1 MERLPVLPLGQ
12 LVVYPH
18 VVLPLALTDPK
29 AVQLID
35 EIIQGEK
42 RLLLGVV
49 KSMGGMEPPEGAVM
63 NTLPH
68 QLYDVGTLGT
78 IVRMLKLGDGS
89 VRVMVQG
96 LDRARLKDVA
106 QGEKWLMAECEP
118 LQENLL
124 EDSRT
129 EALKRTVIAQFSR
142 VIDIAPYLGAEL
154 HEVLAGITEAGK
166 LADFIAANLD
176 LALPAK
182 AELLA
187 IDDVTRR
194 LERLG
199 EFLMQ
204 ELQVL
209 EVGTQIQEKVKT
221 RLDQNQREYV
231 LREQLQV
238 IRQELGEGE
247 GDDELEDLAKRLE
260 EAQLS
265 AEAKKVSDREL
276 KRLRQM
282 SPQSAEYQ
290 VARTYLDVF
299 AALPWSRVTQD
310 RLDLKAAREILDR
323 DHYDLKTIK
332 ERILEYLAVRTLN
345 PAAKGSILCFVGPP
359 GVGKT
364 SLGQSIAEALGR
376 KFTRVSLGGV
386 RDEAEIRGHRRT
398 YVGAIP
404 GRIIHALQRCET
416 RSPVLMLDEVD
427 KMGADVRGDP
437 TAALLEVLDPAQN
450 STFVDHYLEVPFDLS
465 AVMFIATANS
475 TMPIPDPLLDRMEQ
489 LTLVGYTPAEKLQI
503 AKRYLMPR
511 QLKETGLGKGGGGG
525 ANGERAHVADGA
537 LERLIGEYTREAGVR
552 QLEREIQGVLRKAA
566 LEVVEGGAKT
576 VRVSSKNLEKYAG
589 QPKVQSEVAGRAPEI
604 GVATGLAWTPVGG
617 DIMFIEAIRMPG
629 KGQITL
635 TGQLGDVMKESAQ
648 AAWSLLRARASA
660 LGIPLD
666 AFTQS
671 DVHLHVPAGGV
682 PKDGPS
688 AGITIA
694 AALASLLCRRP
705 ARHEVA
711 MTGELTLR
719 GRVLPIGGLK
729 EKLTAAARAGVTSVL
744 VPERNKNDLIDLPEE
759 VRKLLDIK
767 LVETIDDV
775 LELALLD
782 APPAEERRSGGIRV
796 VTTPPASPTPT
807 PPPGQARR

>member
-1 MERLPVLPLGQ
+1 MERLPILPLGQ

-18 VVLPLALTDPK
+18 VVLPLAITDPK

-35 EIIQGEK
+35 EVIQGEK

-49 KSMGGMEPPEGAVM
+49 KAVGGVEPPEGAVM

-96 LDRARLKDVA
+96 LERARLTAVA
-106 QGEKWLMAECEP
+106 QGEKWLMADAEP
-118 LQENLL
+118 VEENRL
-124 EDSRT
+124 EDART

-142 VIDIAPYLGAEL
+142 VIEIAPYLGSEL

-166 LADFIAANLD
+166 LSDFVAANLE

-194 LERLG
+194 LERLQ
-199 EFLMQ
+199 EFLVQ

-238 IRQELGEGE
+238 IKQELGEGE
-247 GDDELEDLAKRLE
+247 GDDELEELAKRLE

-265 AEAKKVSDREL
+265 AEARKVADREL

-345 PAAKGSILCFVGPP
+345 PNARGSILCFVGPP

-404 GRIIHALQRCET
+404 GRIVHALQRCET
-416 RSPVLMLDEVD
+416 RTPVLMLDEVD
-427 KMGADVRGDP
+427 KMGSDVRGDP

-465 AVMFIATANS
+465 GVMFIATANS
-475 TMPIPDPLLDRMEQ
+475 TIPIPDPLLDRMEQ
-489 LTLVGYTPAEKLQI
+489 LTLVGYTPSEKLQI
-503 AKRYLMPR
+503 AKRYLLPR
-511 QLKETGLGKGGGGG
+511 QLKETGLGGEP
-525 ANGERAHVADGA
+525 ERAHLADHA
-537 LERLIGEYTREAGVR
+537 VERLIGEYTREAGVR

-566 LEVVEGGAKT
+566 LEVVEGGAKA
-576 VRVSSKNLEKYAG
+576 VKVSSKNLEKYAG

-648 AAWSLLRARASA
+648 AAWSLLRARAGA

-671 DVHLHVPAGGV
+671 DVHLHVPAGAV

-705 ARHEVA
+705 ARHDVA

-759 VRKLLDIK
+759 VRKLLDIR

-775 LELALLD
+775 LDLALLEV
-782 APPAEERRSGGIRV
+782 PAEERRSERRSGGIRV
-796 VTTPPASPTPT
+796 MPTPSAPPAPPAPP
-807 PPPGQARR
+807 PPPGEARR

>member
-1 MERLPVLPLGQ
+1 MERLPILPLGQ

-18 VVLPLALTDPK
+18 VVLPLSLTDPK

-35 EIIQGEK
+35 EVIQGEK

-68 QLYDVGTLGT
+68 QIYDVGTIGT

-96 LDRARLKDVA
+96 LERAKLSDIA
-106 QGEKWLMAECEP
+106 QGEKYLMANCEP

-124 EDSRT
+124 EDART

-199 EFLMQ
+199 EFLVQ

-209 EVGTQIQEKVKT
+209 EVGTQIQEKVKH

-247 GDDELEDLAKRLE
+247 GDDELDELSKRLE
-260 EAQLS
+260 DAQMS
-265 AEAKKVSDREL
+265 AEAKKVAEREL

-299 AALPWSRVTQD
+299 ATLPWARVTQD

-345 PAAKGSILCFVGPP
+345 PSARGSILCFVGPP

-404 GRIIHALQRCET
+404 GRILHALQRCES

-475 TMPIPDPLLDRMEQ
+475 TTPIPDALLDRMEQ
-489 LTLVGYTPAEKLQI
+489 LTLVGYTPSEKLQI
-503 AKRYLMPR
+503 AKRYLLPR
-511 QLKETGLGKGGGGG
+511 QMKETGLSGES
-525 ANGERAHVADGA
+525 ERAHVTDGA

-566 LEVVEGGAKT
+566 LEVVEGKST
-576 VRVSSKNLEKYAG
+576 IVRISGKHLEKYAG

-648 AAWSLLRARASA
+648 AAWSLLRARAGA
-660 LGIPLD
+660 LGISLD

-705 ARHEVA
+705 ARHDVA

-759 VRKLLDIK
+759 VRKLLDIR

-775 LELALLD
+775 LDLALLD
-782 APPAEERRSGGIRV
+782 APVEDRRGERRSGGIRV
-796 VTTPPASPTPT
+796 MPSPSAPGAPS
-807 PPPGQARR
+807 PPPPSGEIRR

>member
-1 MERLPVLPLGQ
+1 MERLPILPLGQ

-42 RLLLGVV
+42 RMLLGVV
-49 KSMGGMEPPEGAVM
+49 KSVGGVEPPEGAVM

-96 LDRARLKDVA
+96 LERARLKDVA
-106 QGEKWLMAECEP
+106 QGEKWLMADAEP
-118 LQENLL
+118 LNENLL
-124 EDSRT
+124 EDART

-194 LERLG
+194 LERLQ
-199 EFLMQ
+199 EFLVQ

-247 GDDELEDLAKRLE
+247 GDDELEELGRRLDDAK
-260 EAQLS
+260 LS
-265 AEAKKVSDREL
+265 AEAKKVADREL

-299 AALPWSRVTQD
+299 AALPWGRVTQD

-323 DHYDLKTIK
+323 DHYDLKTVK

-345 PAAKGSILCFVGPP
+345 PDARGSILCFVGPP

-416 RSPVLMLDEVD
+416 RTPVLMLDEVD

-465 AVMFIATANS
+465 GVMFIATANS

-489 LTLVGYTPAEKLQI
+489 LTLVGYTPSEKLQI

-511 QLKETGLGKGGGGG
+511 QLRETGLGGDP
-525 ANGERAHVADGA
+525 ARAQIADGA
-537 LERLIGEYTREAGVR
+537 LDRLIAEYTREAGVR
-552 QLEREIQGVLRKAA
+552 QLEREIQGVLRKSA
-566 LEVVEGGAKT
+566 LEVVEGGAK
-576 VRVSSKNLEKYAG
+576 VVKVSTKNLEKYAG

-617 DIMFIEAIRMPG
+617 DIIFIEAIRMPG

-648 AAWSLLRARASA
+648 AAWSLLRARAGA

-666 AFTQS
+666 AFTHS

-705 ARHEVA
+705 ARHDVA

-744 VPERNKNDLIDLPEE
+744 VPERNRNDLIDLPEE
-759 VRKLLDIK
+759 VRKLLDIR

-775 LELALLD
+775 LDLALLD
-782 APPAEERRSGGIRV
+782 VPPTEERVERRSGGIRV
-796 VTTPPASPTPT
+796 VNAPGAPPNPPSPPA
-807 PPPGQARR
+807 PPGEARR

>member
-1 MERLPVLPLGQ
+1 
-12 LVVYPH
+12 
-18 VVLPLALTDPK
+18 
-29 AVQLID
+29 
-35 EIIQGEK
+35 
-42 RLLLGVV
+42 V
-49 KSMGGMEPPEGAVM
+49 K
-63 NTLPH
+63 H
-68 QLYDVGTLGT
+68 
-78 IVRMLKLGDGS
+78 
-89 VRVMVQG
+89 
-96 LDRARLKDVA
+96 
-106 QGEKWLMAECEP
+106 
-118 LQENLL
+118 
-124 EDSRT
+124 
-129 EALKRTVIAQFSR
+129 
-142 VIDIAPYLGAEL
+142 
-154 HEVLAGITEAGK
+154 
-166 LADFIAANLD
+166 
-176 LALPAK
+176 
-182 AELLA
+182 
-187 IDDVTRR
+187 
-194 LERLG
+194 
-199 EFLMQ
+199 
-204 ELQVL
+204 
-209 EVGTQIQEKVKT
+209 

-247 GDDELEDLAKRLE
+247 GDDELEELSKRLE
-260 EAQLS
+260 DAQMS
-265 AEAKKVSDREL
+265 AEAKKVAEREL

-299 AALPWSRVTQD
+299 ATLPWARATQD

-345 PAAKGSILCFVGPP
+345 PSAKGSILCFVGPP

-404 GRIIHALQRCET
+404 GRILHALQRCES

-475 TMPIPDPLLDRMEQ
+475 TTPIPDALLDRMEQ
-489 LTLVGYTPAEKLQI
+489 LTLVGYTPSEKLQI
-503 AKRYLMPR
+503 AKRYLLPR
-511 QLKETGLGKGGGGG
+511 QMKETGLSGES
-525 ANGERAHVADGA
+525 ERAHVADGA

-566 LEVVEGGAKT
+566 LEVVEGKSTT
-576 VRVSSKNLEKYAG
+576 VRISGKHLEKYAG
-589 QPKVQSEVAGRAPEI
+589 QPKVQSEVAGREPEI

-648 AAWSLLRARASA
+648 AAWSLLRARAGA

-705 ARHEVA
+705 ARHDVA

-759 VRKLLDIK
+759 VRKLLDIR

-775 LELALLD
+775 LDLALLD
-782 APPAEERRSGGIRV
+782 APVEDRRGERRSGGIRV
-796 VTTPPASPTPT
+796 MPSPSGPPASSPT
-807 PPPGQARR
+807 PPSGEVRR

>member
-1 MERLPVLPLGQ
+1 VDRLPVLPLGQ

-49 KSMGGMEPPEGAVM
+49 KSAGGVEPPEGAVM
-63 NTLPH
+63 ATLPH

-96 LDRARLKDVA
+96 LERARLTDIS
-106 QGEKWLMAECEP
+106 QGEKWLMAAYEP
-118 LQENLL
+118 LQENLI
-124 EDSRT
+124 EDART

-187 IDDVTRR
+187 TDDVTHR
-194 LERLG
+194 LERLAD
-199 EFLMQ
+199 FLMQ
-204 ELQVL
+204 ELEVL
-209 EVGTQIQEKVKT
+209 EVGTQIQEKVKS

-238 IRQELGEGE
+238 IRQELGEGD
-247 GDDELEDLAKRLE
+247 GDDEMEELAKRLE
-260 EAQLS
+260 QAELS
-265 AEAKKVSDREL
+265 AEAKKVADREL

-299 AALPWSRVTQD
+299 ASLPWRRVTQD

-323 DHYDLKTIK
+323 DHYDLKVIK

-345 PAAKGSILCFVGPP
+345 PDAKGSILCFVGPP

-386 RDEAEIRGHRRT
+386 RDEAEVRGHRRT

-404 GRIIHALQRCET
+404 GRIIHALQRSET

-475 TMPIPDPLLDRMEQ
+475 VEPIPDPLLDRMEQ
-489 LTLVGYTPAEKLQI
+489 LNLIGYTPAEKLQI
-503 AKRYLMPR
+503 ARRYLLPR
-511 QLKETGLGKGGGGG
+511 QLKETGV
-525 ANGERAHVADGA
+525 NERAAVADGA
-537 LERLIGEYTREAGVR
+537 LERLIDEYTREAGVR
-552 QLEREIQGVLRKAA
+552 QLEREIQGILRKAA
-566 LEVVEGGAKT
+566 LEVVEGKSTAIKIY
-576 VRVSSKNLEKYAG
+576 SKNLEKYAG
-589 QPKVQSEVAGRAPEI
+589 QPKVQGEVAGRAPEI

-648 AAWSLLRARASA
+648 AAWSLLRARAGA
-660 LGIPLD
+660 LGIGLD

-671 DVHLHVPAGGV
+671 DVHLHVPAGAV

-694 AALASLLCRRP
+694 AALASLLCARP
-705 ARHEVA
+705 ARHDLA

-729 EKLTAAARAGVTSVL
+729 EKLTAAARAGVKTVL
-744 VPERNKNDLIDLPEE
+744 VPERNKNDLIDLPDE

-767 LVETIDDV
+767 LVETIDEV
-775 LELALLD
+775 LALALLD
-782 APPAEERRSGGIRV
+782 AGERPERRSGGVRV
-796 VTTPPASPTPT
+796 VTPPSPE
-807 PPPGQARR
+807 ARG

>member
-1 MERLPVLPLGQ
+1 MERLPILPLGQ

-18 VVLPLALTDPK
+18 VVLPLSLTDPK

-35 EIIQGEK
+35 EVIQGEK

-68 QLYDVGTLGT
+68 QIYDVGTIGT

-96 LDRARLKDVA
+96 LERAKLSDIA
-106 QGEKWLMAECEP
+106 QGEKYLMANCEP

-124 EDSRT
+124 EDART

-209 EVGTQIQEKVKT
+209 EVGTQIQEKVKH

-247 GDDELEDLAKRLE
+247 GDDELEELSKRLE
-260 EAQLS
+260 DAQMS
-265 AEAKKVSDREL
+265 AEAKKVAEREL

-299 AALPWSRVTQD
+299 AALPWARVTQD

-345 PAAKGSILCFVGPP
+345 PSARGSILCFIGPP

-404 GRIIHALQRCET
+404 GRILHALQRCES

-475 TMPIPDPLLDRMEQ
+475 TTPIPDALLDRMEQ
-489 LTLVGYTPAEKLQI
+489 LTLVGYTPSEKLQI
-503 AKRYLMPR
+503 AKRYLLPR
-511 QLKETGLGKGGGGG
+511 QMKETGLSGES
-525 ANGERAHVADGA
+525 ERAHVADGA

-566 LEVVEGGAKT
+566 LEVVEGKSTT
-576 VRVSSKNLEKYAG
+576 VRISGKHLEKYAG

-648 AAWSLLRARASA
+648 AAWSLLRARAGA
-660 LGIPLD
+660 LGISLD

-671 DVHLHVPAGGV
+671 DVHLHVPAGAV

-705 ARHEVA
+705 ARHDVA

-759 VRKLLDIK
+759 VRKLLDIR

-775 LELALLD
+775 LDLALLD
-782 APPAEERRSGGIRV
+782 APVEERRSGGIRV
-796 VTTPPASPTPT
+796 MPSPSAPGAHS
-807 PPPGQARR
+807 PPPPSGEIRR

>member
-49 KSMGGMEPPEGAVM
+49 KSMGGVEPLEGAVM

-96 LDRARLKDVA
+96 LERARLKDIA
-106 QGEKWLMAECEP
+106 QGEKWLMAEAEP

-182 AELLA
+182 AELL
-187 IDDVTRR
+187 
-194 LERLG
+194 
-199 EFLMQ
+199 
-204 ELQVL
+204 

-247 GDDELEDLAKRLE
+247 GDDELEELAQRLD

-265 AEAKKVSDREL
+265 AEAKKVADREL

-345 PAAKGSILCFVGPP
+345 PDAKGSILCFVGPP

-386 RDEAEIRGHRRT
+386 RDEAEVRGHRRT

-416 RSPVLMLDEVD
+416 R
-427 KMGADVRGDP
+427 
-437 TAALLEVLDPAQN
+437 T
-450 STFVDHYLEVPFDLS
+450 
-465 AVMFIATANS
+465 
-475 TMPIPDPLLDRMEQ
+475 
-489 LTLVGYTPAEKLQI
+489 
-503 AKRYLMPR
+503 
-511 QLKETGLGKGGGGG
+511 
-525 ANGERAHVADGA
+525 
-537 LERLIGEYTREAGVR
+537 
-552 QLEREIQGVLRKAA
+552 
-566 LEVVEGGAKT
+566 
-576 VRVSSKNLEKYAG
+576 
-589 QPKVQSEVAGRAPEI
+589 
-604 GVATGLAWTPVGG
+604 
-617 DIMFIEAIRMPG
+617 
-629 KGQITL
+629 
-635 TGQLGDVMKESAQ
+635 
-648 AAWSLLRARASA
+648 
-660 LGIPLD
+660 
-666 AFTQS
+666 
-671 DVHLHVPAGGV
+671 
-682 PKDGPS
+682 
-688 AGITIA
+688 
-694 AALASLLCRRP
+694 
-705 ARHEVA
+705 
-711 MTGELTLR
+711 
-719 GRVLPIGGLK
+719 
-729 EKLTAAARAGVTSVL
+729 
-744 VPERNKNDLIDLPEE
+744 
-759 VRKLLDIK
+759 
-767 LVETIDDV
+767 
-775 LELALLD
+775 
-782 APPAEERRSGGIRV
+782 
-796 VTTPPASPTPT
+796 
-807 PPPGQARR
+807 